1 MLAADAGDAA
11 AGGPAPVRLETPGA
25 GLPARVGLTDQ
36 EFEREILQALDQSST
51 KISLRLPNELLDRT
65 KRAALRRGVPYQSLI
80 KAIID
85 NGVRRLE
92 RQPAGEKRPRTPR

>member
-1 MLAADAGDAA
+1 MNAKATREPFYDPYDELSD
-11 AGGPAPVRLETPGA
+11 E
-25 GLPARVGLTDQ
+25 

-80 KAIID
+80 KALID
-85 NGVRRLE
+85 RGVKRLE
-92 RQPAGEKRPRTPR
+92 RQPAAEDQESQ